1 MEKENILS
9 ELRKNIQEDKFIK
22 IVFSDR
28 QNGEFNKIIIKSLSL
43 KNGKN
48 IQIESFKDNKAF
60 HKNIELDHFQE
71 IEDILK
77 GYMEN
82 FKQIL
87 LQIENLDISF
97 IKKKES
103 FTKKINKNNLIK
115 NYIEHN
121 KKKQYILNEGDKI
134 DFLIEL
140 GLMSTEGKILKSSY
154 NKFRQINKYLEFI
167 DDVIEELKSKKLI
180 DNHINV
186 LDFGCGKS
194 YLTFA
199 LYYYLK
205 HYRKDL
211 SFSIVG
217 LDLKKDVIEFC
228 NKLAQK
234 LNYEN
239 LEFLNGNIK
248 DYDRAKEVDLVFSL
262 HACNNATDY
271 SLEKALSLNAKAIL
285 AVPCCHHEFFEKIQ
299 KNKNS
304 EFYNTLKIMVDNGV
318 VLDKFA
324 TLATDSF
331 RSSEFYNTLK
341 IMVDNGV
348 VLDKFATLAT
358 DSFRSLALELCGYK
372 TKMIEFIDME
382 HTPKNILIKAIK
394 SKPSNLKEKL
404 KEYNKLKEFLGIQP
418 LLEELTKK
426 YFLIDTNTEI
436 PYN

>member
-1 MEKENILS
+1 MEKENILFES
-9 ELRKNIQEDKFIK
+9 IKNIQEDKLIK

-28 QNGEFNKIIIKSLSL
+28 KSGDFNKVIIKPIIL
-43 KNGKN
+43 KSAKN

-60 HKNIELDHFQE
+60 HKNIDLNNLKEL
-71 IEDILK
+71 EDNLK
-77 GYMEN
+77 EYIDN

-87 LQIENLDISF
+87 LQIEGSDISF
-97 IKKKES
+97 IRKKENFS
-103 FTKKINKNNLIK
+103 RKEKESNLIK
-115 NYIEHN
+115 TSNEHN

-140 GLMSTEGKILKSSY
+140 GLMSIEGKILKSSY
-154 NKFRQINKYLEFI
+154 NKFKQINKYLEFI
-167 DDVIEELKSKKLI
+167 DDVIEELKAKKLI
-180 DNHINV
+180 TNHINV

-205 HYRKDL
+205 NYRKDL
-211 SFSIVG
+211 TFSIVG

-228 NKLAQK
+228 NKLAKK

-248 DYDRAKEVDLVFSL
+248 DYNKSKEVDLVFSL

-271 SLEKALSLNAKAIL
+271 SFEKALSLDAKAIL

-304 EFYNTLKIMVDNGV
+304 EFYNTLKIMADNGV

-324 TLATDSF
+324 TLATDS
-331 RSSEFYNTLK
+331 S
-341 IMVDNGV
+341 
-348 VLDKFATLAT
+348 
-358 DSFRSLALELCGYK
+358 RSLSLELCGYK

-394 SKPSNLKEKL
+394 SKSSNLKEKL
-404 KEYNKLKEFLGIQP
+404 TEYNKLKEFLGIKP
-418 LLEELTKK
+418 LLEDLIKK

>member
-1 MEKENILS
+1 MEKENVLF
-9 ELRKNIQEDKFIK
+9 ELKKNIQEDKLIK

-28 QNGEFNKIIIKSLSL
+28 KSGDFNKVIIKPIIL
-43 KNGKN
+43 KSAKN

-60 HKNIELDHFQE
+60 HKNIDLNNLQEL
-71 IEDILK
+71 EDNLK
-77 GYMEN
+77 EYIDN

-87 LQIENLDISF
+87 LQIEGSDISF
-97 IKKKES
+97 IRKKENFS
-103 FTKKINKNNLIK
+103 RKEKESNLIK
-115 NYIEHN
+115 TSNEHN

-140 GLMSTEGKILKSSY
+140 GLMSVEGKILKSSF
-154 NKFRQINKYLEFI
+154 NKFKQINKYLEFI
-167 DDVIEELKSKKLI
+167 DDVIEELKAKKLI
-180 DNHINV
+180 TNHINV

-205 HYRKDL
+205 NYRKDL
-211 SFSIVG
+211 TFSIVG

-228 NKLAQK
+228 NKLAKK

-248 DYDRAKEVDLVFSL
+248 DYDKSKEVDLVFSL

-271 SLEKALSLNAKAIL
+271 SLEKALSLDAKAIL

-304 EFYNTLKIMVDNGV
+304 EFYNTLKIMADNGV
-318 VLDKFA
+318 
-324 TLATDSF
+324 
-331 RSSEFYNTLK
+331 
-341 IMVDNGV
+341 I
-348 VLDKFATLAT
+348 LDKFATLAT
-358 DSFRSLALELCGYK
+358 DSFRSLSLELCGYK

-382 HTPKNILIKAIK
+382 HTPKNILIRAIK
-394 SKPSNLKEKL
+394 SKSSNLKEKL
-404 KEYNKLKEFLGIQP
+404 VEYNKLKEFLGIKP
-418 LLEELTKK
+418 LLEDLIKK

>member
-1 MEKENILS
+1 MEKENVLF
-9 ELRKNIQEDKFIK
+9 ELKKNIQEDKLIK

-28 QNGEFNKIIIKSLSL
+28 KSGDFNKVIIKPIIL
-43 KNGKN
+43 KSTKN

-60 HKNIELDHFQE
+60 HKNIDLNNLQEL
-71 IEDILK
+71 EDNLK
-77 GYMEN
+77 EYIDN

-87 LQIENLDISF
+87 LQIEGSDISF
-97 IKKKES
+97 IRKKES
-103 FTKKINKNNLIK
+103 FSRKEKESNLIK
-115 NYIEHN
+115 SSNEHN

-140 GLMSTEGKILKSSY
+140 GLMSVEGKILKSSY
-154 NKFRQINKYLEFI
+154 NKFKQINKYLEFI
-167 DDVIEELKSKKLI
+167 DDVIEELKAKKLI
-180 DNHINV
+180 TNHINV

-205 HYRKDL
+205 NYRKDL
-211 SFSIVG
+211 TFSIVG

-228 NKLAQK
+228 NKLAKK

-248 DYDRAKEVDLVFSL
+248 DYDKSKEVDLVFSL

-271 SLEKALSLNAKAIL
+271 SLEKALSLDAKAIL

-304 EFYNTLKIMVDNGV
+304 EFYNTLKIM
-318 VLDKFA
+318 A
-324 TLATDSF
+324 
-331 RSSEFYNTLK
+331 
-341 IMVDNGV
+341 DNGV

-358 DSFRSLALELCGYK
+358 DSFRSLSLELCGYK

-382 HTPKNILIKAIK
+382 HTPKNILIRAIK
-394 SKPSNLKEKL
+394 SKSSNLKEKL
-404 KEYNKLKEFLGIQP
+404 VEYNKLKEFLGIKP
-418 LLEELTKK
+418 LLEDLIKK
-426 YFLIDTNTEI
+426 YFSIDTNTEI

>member
-1 MEKENILS
+1 MEKENILFES
-9 ELRKNIQEDKFIK
+9 IKNIQEDKLIK

-28 QNGEFNKIIIKSLSL
+28 KSGDFNKVIIKPIIL
-43 KNGKN
+43 KSVKN

-60 HKNIELDHFQE
+60 HKNIDLNNLKEL
-71 IEDILK
+71 EDNLK
-77 GYMEN
+77 EYIDN

-87 LQIENLDISF
+87 LQIEGSDISF
-97 IKKKES
+97 IRKKENFS
-103 FTKKINKNNLIK
+103 RKEKESNLIK
-115 NYIEHN
+115 TSNEHN

-140 GLMSTEGKILKSSY
+140 GLMSVEGKILKSSY
-154 NKFRQINKYLEFI
+154 NKFKQINKYLEFI
-167 DDVIEELKSKKLI
+167 DDVIEELKAKKLI
-180 DNHINV
+180 TNHINV
-186 LDFGCGKS
+186 LDFGFGKS

-205 HYRKDL
+205 NYRKDL
-211 SFSIVG
+211 TFSIVG

-228 NKLAQK
+228 NKLAKK

-248 DYDRAKEVDLVFSL
+248 DYNKSKEVDLVFSL

-271 SLEKALSLNAKAIL
+271 SLEKALSLDAKAIL

-304 EFYNTLKIMVDNGV
+304 EFYNTLKIM
-318 VLDKFA
+318 A
-324 TLATDSF
+324 
-331 RSSEFYNTLK
+331 
-341 IMVDNGV
+341 DNGV

-358 DSFRSLALELCGYK
+358 DSFRSLSLELCGYK

-394 SKPSNLKEKL
+394 SKSSNLKEKL
-404 KEYNKLKEFLGIQP
+404 VEYNKLKEFLGIKP
-418 LLEELTKK
+418 LLEDLIKK

>member
-1 MEKENILS
+1 MEKENVLF
-9 ELRKNIQEDKFIK
+9 ELKKNIQEDKLIK

-28 QNGEFNKIIIKSLSL
+28 KSRDFNKVIIKPIIL
-43 KNGKN
+43 KSAKN

-60 HKNIELDHFQE
+60 HKNIDLNNLQEL
-71 IEDILK
+71 EDNLK
-77 GYMEN
+77 EYIDN

-87 LQIENLDISF
+87 LQIEGLDISF
-97 IKKKES
+97 IRKKENFS
-103 FTKKINKNNLIK
+103 RKEKESNLIK
-115 NYIEHN
+115 TSNEHN

-140 GLMSTEGKILKSSY
+140 GLMSVEGKILKSSY
-154 NKFRQINKYLEFI
+154 NKFKQINKYLEFI
-167 DDVIEELKSKKLI
+167 DDVIEELKAKKLI
-180 DNHINV
+180 TNHINV

-205 HYRKDL
+205 NYRKDL
-211 SFSIVG
+211 TFSIVG

-228 NKLAQK
+228 NKLAKK

-248 DYDRAKEVDLVFSL
+248 DYDKSKEVDLVFSL

-271 SLEKALSLNAKAIL
+271 SLEKALSLDAKAIL

-304 EFYNTLKIMVDNGV
+304 EFYNTLKIM
-318 VLDKFA
+318 A
-324 TLATDSF
+324 
-331 RSSEFYNTLK
+331 
-341 IMVDNGV
+341 DNGV

-358 DSFRSLALELCGYK
+358 DSFRSLSLELCGYK

-394 SKPSNLKEKL
+394 SKSSNLKEKL
-404 KEYNKLKEFLGIQP
+404 VEYNKLKEFLGIKP
-418 LLEELTKK
+418 LLEDLIKK

>member
-1 MEKENILS
+1 MEKENILFES
-9 ELRKNIQEDKFIK
+9 IKNIQEDKLIK

-28 QNGEFNKIIIKSLSL
+28 KSGDFNKVIIKPIIL
-43 KNGKN
+43 KSAKN
-48 IQIESFKDNKAF
+48 IQIESFKDNKTF
-60 HKNIELDHFQE
+60 HKNIDLNNLKEL
-71 IEDILK
+71 EDSLK
-77 GYMEN
+77 KYIDN

-87 LQIENLDISF
+87 LQIEGSDISF
-97 IKKKES
+97 IRKKES
-103 FTKKINKNNLIK
+103 FSRKEKESNLIK
-115 NYIEHN
+115 TSNEHN

-140 GLMSTEGKILKSSY
+140 GLMSVEGKILKSSF
-154 NKFRQINKYLEFI
+154 NKFKQINKYLEFI
-167 DDVIEELKSKKLI
+167 DDVIEELKAKKLI
-180 DNHINV
+180 TDHINV

-205 HYRKDL
+205 NYRKDL
-211 SFSIVG
+211 TFSIVG

-228 NKLAQK
+228 NKLAKK

-248 DYDRAKEVDLVFSL
+248 DYDKSKEVDLVFSL

-271 SLEKALSLNAKAIL
+271 SLEKALSLDAKAIL

-304 EFYNTLKIMVDNGV
+304 EFYNTLKIMADNGV

-324 TLATDSF
+324 TLT
-331 RSSEFYNTLK
+331 
-341 IMVDNGV
+341 
-348 VLDKFATLAT
+348 T
-358 DSFRSLALELCGYK
+358 DSFRSLSLELCGYK

-394 SKPSNLKEKL
+394 SKSSNLKEKL
-404 KEYNKLKEFLGIQP
+404 VEYNKLKEFLGIKP
-418 LLEELTKK
+418 LLEDLIKK

>member
-1 MEKENILS
+1 MEKENILF
-9 ELRKNIQEDKFIK
+9 ELIKNIQDDKLIK

-28 QNGEFNKIIIKSLSL
+28 KSGDFNKVIIKPIIL
-43 KNGKN
+43 KSAKN

-60 HKNIELDHFQE
+60 HKNIDLNNLQEL
-71 IEDILK
+71 EDNLK
-77 GYMEN
+77 EYIDN

-87 LQIENLDISF
+87 LQIEGSDISF
-97 IKKKES
+97 IRKKENFS
-103 FTKKINKNNLIK
+103 RKEKESNLIK
-115 NYIEHN
+115 TSNEHN

-140 GLMSTEGKILKSSY
+140 GLMSVEGKILKSSF
-154 NKFRQINKYLEFI
+154 NKFKQINKYLEFI
-167 DDVIEELKSKKLI
+167 DDVIEELKAKKLI
-180 DNHINV
+180 TNHINV

-205 HYRKDL
+205 NYREDL
-211 SFSIVG
+211 TFSIVG

-228 NKLAQK
+228 NKLAKK

-248 DYDRAKEVDLVFSL
+248 DYDKSKEVDLVFSL

-271 SLEKALSLNAKAIL
+271 SLEKALSLDAKAIL

-304 EFYNTLKIMVDNGV
+304 EFYNTLKIM
-318 VLDKFA
+318 A
-324 TLATDSF
+324 
-331 RSSEFYNTLK
+331 
-341 IMVDNGV
+341 DNGV

-358 DSFRSLALELCGYK
+358 DSFRSLSLELCGYK

-394 SKPSNLKEKL
+394 SKSSNLKEKL
-404 KEYNKLKEFLGIQP
+404 VEYNKLKEFLGIKP
-418 LLEELTKK
+418 LLEDLIKK

>member
-1 MEKENILS
+1 MEKENVLF
-9 ELRKNIQEDKFIK
+9 ELKKNIQEDKLIK

-28 QNGEFNKIIIKSLSL
+28 KSRDFNKVIIKPIIL
-43 KNGKN
+43 KSAKN

-60 HKNIELDHFQE
+60 HKNIDLNNLQEL
-71 IEDILK
+71 EDNLK
-77 GYMEN
+77 EYIDN

-87 LQIENLDISF
+87 LQIEGSDISF
-97 IKKKES
+97 IRKKENFS
-103 FTKKINKNNLIK
+103 RKEKESNLIK
-115 NYIEHN
+115 TSNEHN

-140 GLMSTEGKILKSSY
+140 GLMSVEGKILKSSF
-154 NKFRQINKYLEFI
+154 NKFKQINKYLEFI
-167 DDVIEELKSKKLI
+167 DDVIEELKAKKLI
-180 DNHINV
+180 TNHINV

-205 HYRKDL
+205 NYRKDL
-211 SFSIVG
+211 TFSIVG
-217 LDLKKDVIEFC
+217 LDLKKDVIAFC
-228 NKLAQK
+228 NKLAKK

-248 DYDRAKEVDLVFSL
+248 DYNKSKEVDLVFSL

-271 SLEKALSLNAKAIL
+271 SLEKALSLDAKAIL

-304 EFYNTLKIMVDNGV
+304 EFYNTLKIMADNGV

-324 TLATDSF
+324 TLATDS
-331 RSSEFYNTLK
+331 S
-341 IMVDNGV
+341 
-348 VLDKFATLAT
+348 
-358 DSFRSLALELCGYK
+358 RSLSLELCGYK

-394 SKPSNLKEKL
+394 SKSSNLKEKL
-404 KEYNKLKEFLGIQP
+404 VEYNKLKEFLGIKP
-418 LLEELTKK
+418 LLEDLIKK

>member
-1 MEKENILS
+1 MEKENILFES
-9 ELRKNIQEDKFIK
+9 IKNIQEDKLIK

-28 QNGEFNKIIIKSLSL
+28 QSGDFNKVIIKPIIL
-43 KNGKN
+43 KSTKN

-60 HKNIELDHFQE
+60 HKNIDLNNLQELE
-71 IEDILK
+71 NILK
-77 GYMEN
+77 EYIDN

-87 LQIENLDISF
+87 LQIEGSDISF
-97 IKKKES
+97 IRKKES
-103 FTKKINKNNLIK
+103 FSRKEKESNLIK
-115 NYIEHN
+115 SSNEHN

-140 GLMSTEGKILKSSY
+140 GLMSVEGKILKSSY
-154 NKFRQINKYLEFI
+154 NKFKQINKYLEFI
-167 DDVIEELKSKKLI
+167 DDVIEELKAKKLI
-180 DNHINV
+180 TNHINV

-205 HYRKDL
+205 NYRKDL
-211 SFSIVG
+211 TFSIVG

-228 NKLAQK
+228 NKLAKK

-248 DYDRAKEVDLVFSL
+248 DYDKSKEVDLVFSL

-271 SLEKALSLNAKAIL
+271 SLEKALSLDAKAIL

-304 EFYNTLKIMVDNGV
+304 EFYNTLKIMADNGV
-318 VLDKFA
+318 
-324 TLATDSF
+324 
-331 RSSEFYNTLK
+331 
-341 IMVDNGV
+341 I
-348 VLDKFATLAT
+348 LDKFATLAT
-358 DSFRSLALELCGYK
+358 DSFRSLSLELCGYK

-394 SKPSNLKEKL
+394 SKSSNLKEKL
-404 KEYNKLKEFLGIQP
+404 IEYNKLKEFLGIKP
-418 LLEELTKK
+418 LLEDLIKK
-426 YFLIDTNTEI
+426 YFSIDTNTEI

>member
-48 IQIESFKDNKAF
+48 IQIESFKDDKAF
-60 HKNIELDHFQE
+60 HKNIELNNIQE
-71 IEDILK
+71 IENILK
-77 GYMEN
+77 EYIEN

-87 LQIENLDISF
+87 LQVENFDVSF
-97 IKKKES
+97 TRKKES
-103 FTKKINKNNLIK
+103 FIKRENKNNLIK
-115 NYIEHN
+115 NSNEHN

-140 GLMSTEGKILKSSY
+140 GLMSAEGKILKSSY

-180 DNHINV
+180 DNHINI

-248 DYDRAKEVDLVFSL
+248 DYDKSKEVDLVFSL

-271 SLEKALSLNAKAIL
+271 SLEKALSLSERLYLQFHVVIMNFLKRYKKAK
-285 AVPCCHHEFFEKIQ
+285 
-299 KNKNS
+299 
-304 EFYNTLKIMVDNGV
+304 
-318 VLDKFA
+318 
-324 TLATDSF
+324 
-331 RSSEFYNTLK
+331 
-341 IMVDNGV
+341 
-348 VLDKFATLAT
+348 
-358 DSFRSLALELCGYK
+358 
-372 TKMIEFIDME
+372 
-382 HTPKNILIKAIK
+382 ILIFII
-394 SKPSNLKEKL
+394 L
-404 KEYNKLKEFLGIQP
+404 
-418 LLEELTKK
+418 
-426 YFLIDTNTEI
+426 
-436 PYN
+436 

>member
-1 MEKENILS
+1 MEKENILFES
-9 ELRKNIQEDKFIK
+9 IKNIQEDKLIK

-28 QNGEFNKIIIKSLSL
+28 KSGDFNKVIIKPIIL
-43 KNGKN
+43 KSAKN

-60 HKNIELDHFQE
+60 HKNIDLNNLKEL
-71 IEDILK
+71 EDSLK
-77 GYMEN
+77 EYIDN

-87 LQIENLDISF
+87 LQIEGSDISF
-97 IKKKES
+97 IRKKENFS
-103 FTKKINKNNLIK
+103 RKEKESNLIK
-115 NYIEHN
+115 TSNEHN

-140 GLMSTEGKILKSSY
+140 GLMSIEGKILKSSY
-154 NKFRQINKYLEFI
+154 NKFKQINKYLEFI
-167 DDVIEELKSKKLI
+167 DDVIEELKAKKLI
-180 DNHINV
+180 TNHINV

-205 HYRKDL
+205 NYRKDL
-211 SFSIVG
+211 TFSIVG

-228 NKLAQK
+228 NKLAKK

-248 DYDRAKEVDLVFSL
+248 DYDKSKEVDLVFSL

-271 SLEKALSLNAKAIL
+271 SLEKALSLDAKAIL

-304 EFYNTLKIMVDNGV
+304 EFYNTLKIM
-318 VLDKFA
+318 A
-324 TLATDSF
+324 
-331 RSSEFYNTLK
+331 
-341 IMVDNGV
+341 DNGV

-358 DSFRSLALELCGYK
+358 DSFRSLSLELCGYK

-394 SKPSNLKEKL
+394 SKSSNLKEKL
-404 KEYNKLKEFLGIQP
+404 VEYNKLKEFLGIKP
-418 LLEELTKK
+418 LLEDLIKK

>member
-1 MEKENILS
+1 MEKENVLF
-9 ELRKNIQEDKFIK
+9 ELKKNIQEDKLIK

-28 QNGEFNKIIIKSLSL
+28 KSGDFNKVIIKPIIL
-43 KNGKN
+43 KSTKN

-60 HKNIELDHFQE
+60 HKNIDLNNLQELE
-71 IEDILK
+71 NILK
-77 GYMEN
+77 EYIEN

-87 LQIENLDISF
+87 LQIEGADISF
-97 IKKKES
+97 IRKKES
-103 FTKKINKNNLIK
+103 FSRKEKESSLVKSSN
-115 NYIEHN
+115 EHN

-140 GLMSTEGKILKSSY
+140 GLMSVEGKILKSSY
-154 NKFRQINKYLEFI
+154 NKFKQINKYLEFI
-167 DDVIEELKSKKLI
+167 DDVIEELKAKKLI
-180 DNHINV
+180 TNHINV

-205 HYRKDL
+205 NYRKDL
-211 SFSIVG
+211 TFSIVG

-228 NKLAQK
+228 NKLAKK

-248 DYDRAKEVDLVFSL
+248 DYDKSKEVDLVFSL

-271 SLEKALSLNAKAIL
+271 SLEKALSLDAKAIL

-304 EFYNTLKIMVDNGV
+304 EFHNTLKIM
-318 VLDKFA
+318 A
-324 TLATDSF
+324 
-331 RSSEFYNTLK
+331 
-341 IMVDNGV
+341 DNGV

-358 DSFRSLALELCGYK
+358 DSFRSLSLELCGYK

-394 SKPSNLKEKL
+394 SKSSNLKEKL
-404 KEYNKLKEFLGIQP
+404 VEYNKLKEFLGIKP
-418 LLEELTKK
+418 LLEDLIRK
-426 YFLIDTNTEI
+426 YFFIDTNTEI

>member
-60 HKNIELDHFQE
+60 HKNIELNNFQE
-71 IEDILK
+71 IEIILK
-77 GYMEN
+77 EYIEN

-87 LQIENLDISF
+87 LQVESFDISF
-97 IKKKES
+97 IRKRESFIKKE
-103 FTKKINKNNLIK
+103 NKNNLIK
-115 NYIEHN
+115 SSNEHN
-121 KKKQYILNEGDKI
+121 KKKQYILNEGDRI

-140 GLMSTEGKILKSSY
+140 GLITVEGKILKSSY
-154 NKFRQINKYLEFI
+154 NKFKQINKYLEFI

-180 DNHINV
+180 DNHINI

-205 HYRKDL
+205 NYRKDL

-228 NKLAQK
+228 NKLAKK

-248 DYDRAKEVDLVFSL
+248 DYDRAMEVDLVFSL

-299 KNKNS
+299 KNKTSKLYDN
-304 EFYNTLKIMVDNGV
+304 LKIMADNGII
-318 VLDKFA
+318 LDKFA
-324 TLATDSF
+324 S
-331 RSSEFYNTLK
+331 
-341 IMVDNGV
+341 
-348 VLDKFATLAT
+348 LAT

-394 SKPSNLKEKL
+394 SKSSNFKEKL
-404 KEYNKLKEFLGIQP
+404 IEYNKLKEFLGIQP

>member
-1 MEKENILS
+1 MEKENILF
-9 ELRKNIQEDKFIK
+9 ELIKNIQDDKLIK

-28 QNGEFNKIIIKSLSL
+28 KSGDFNKVIIKPIIL
-43 KNGKN
+43 KSTKN

-60 HKNIELDHFQE
+60 HKNIDLNNLQEL
-71 IEDILK
+71 EDNLK
-77 GYMEN
+77 EYIDN

-87 LQIENLDISF
+87 LQIEGTDISF
-97 IKKKES
+97 IRKKENFS
-103 FTKKINKNNLIK
+103 RKEKESNLIK
-115 NYIEHN
+115 TSNEHN

-140 GLMSTEGKILKSSY
+140 GLMSVEGKILKSSF
-154 NKFRQINKYLEFI
+154 NKFKQINKYLEFI
-167 DDVIEELKSKKLI
+167 DDVIEELKAKKLI
-180 DNHINV
+180 TNHINV

-205 HYRKDL
+205 NYRKDL
-211 SFSIVG
+211 TFSIVG

-228 NKLAQK
+228 NKLAKK

-248 DYDRAKEVDLVFSL
+248 DYDKSKEVDLVFSL

-271 SLEKALSLNAKAIL
+271 SLEKALSLDAKAIL

-304 EFYNTLKIMVDNGV
+304 EFYNTLKIM
-318 VLDKFA
+318 A
-324 TLATDSF
+324 
-331 RSSEFYNTLK
+331 
-341 IMVDNGV
+341 DNGV

-358 DSFRSLALELCGYK
+358 DSFRSLSLELCGYK

-394 SKPSNLKEKL
+394 SKSSNLKEKL
-404 KEYNKLKEFLGIQP
+404 TEYNKLKEFLGIKP
-418 LLEELTKK
+418 LLEDLIKK
-426 YFLIDTNTEI
+426 YFSIDTNTEI

>member
-1 MEKENILS
+1 MEKENILF
-9 ELRKNIQEDKFIK
+9 ELIKNIQEDKLIK

-28 QNGEFNKIIIKSLSL
+28 KSGDFNKVIIKPIIL
-43 KNGKN
+43 KSARN

-60 HKNIELDHFQE
+60 HKNIDLNNLQEL
-71 IEDILK
+71 EDNLK
-77 GYMEN
+77 EYIDN

-87 LQIENLDISF
+87 LQIEDSDISF
-97 IKKKES
+97 IRKKENFS
-103 FTKKINKNNLIK
+103 RKEKDSNLIK
-115 NYIEHN
+115 TSNEHN

-140 GLMSTEGKILKSSY
+140 GLMSVEGKILKSSF
-154 NKFRQINKYLEFI
+154 NKFKQINKYLEFI
-167 DDVIEELKSKKLI
+167 DDVIEELKAKKLI
-180 DNHINV
+180 TNHINV

-205 HYRKDL
+205 NYRKDL
-211 SFSIVG
+211 TFSIVG

-228 NKLAQK
+228 NKLAKK

-248 DYDRAKEVDLVFSL
+248 DYNKSKEVDLVFSL

-271 SLEKALSLNAKAIL
+271 SLEKALSLDAKAIL

-304 EFYNTLKIMVDNGV
+304 EFYNTLKIM
-318 VLDKFA
+318 A
-324 TLATDSF
+324 
-331 RSSEFYNTLK
+331 
-341 IMVDNGV
+341 DNGV

-358 DSFRSLALELCGYK
+358 DSFRSLSLELCGYK

-394 SKPSNLKEKL
+394 SKSSNLKEKL
-404 KEYNKLKEFLGIQP
+404 TEYNKLKEFLGIKP
-418 LLEELTKK
+418 LLEDLIKK
-426 YFLIDTNTEI
+426 YFSIDTNTEI

>member
-1 MEKENILS
+1 MEKENILF
-9 ELRKNIQEDKFIK
+9 ELIKNIQEDKLIK

-28 QNGEFNKIIIKSLSL
+28 KSGDFNKVIIKPIIL
-43 KNGKN
+43 KSAKN

-60 HKNIELDHFQE
+60 HKNIDLNNLQEL
-71 IEDILK
+71 EDNLK
-77 GYMEN
+77 EYIDN

-87 LQIENLDISF
+87 LQIEGSDISF
-97 IKKKES
+97 IRKKENFS
-103 FTKKINKNNLIK
+103 RKEKESNLIK
-115 NYIEHN
+115 TSNEHN

-140 GLMSTEGKILKSSY
+140 GLMSVEGKILKSSF
-154 NKFRQINKYLEFI
+154 NKFKQINKYLEFI
-167 DDVIEELKSKKLI
+167 DDVIEELKAKKLI
-180 DNHINV
+180 TNHINV

-205 HYRKDL
+205 NYREDL
-211 SFSIVG
+211 TFSIVG

-228 NKLAQK
+228 NKLAKK

-248 DYDRAKEVDLVFSL
+248 DYDKSKEVDLVFSL

-271 SLEKALSLNAKAIL
+271 SLEKALSLDAKAIL

-304 EFYNTLKIMVDNGV
+304 EFYNTLKIM
-318 VLDKFA
+318 A
-324 TLATDSF
+324 
-331 RSSEFYNTLK
+331 
-341 IMVDNGV
+341 DNGV

-358 DSFRSLALELCGYK
+358 DSFRSLSLELCGYK

-394 SKPSNLKEKL
+394 SKSSNLKEKL
-404 KEYNKLKEFLGIQP
+404 VEYNKLKEFLGIKP
-418 LLEELTKK
+418 LLEDLIKK
-426 YFLIDTNTEI
+426 YFSIDTNTEI

>member
-1 MEKENILS
+1 MEKENVLF
-9 ELRKNIQEDKFIK
+9 ELKKNIQEDKLIK

-28 QNGEFNKIIIKSLSL
+28 KSRDFNKVIIKPIIL
-43 KNGKN
+43 KSAKN

-60 HKNIELDHFQE
+60 HKNIDLNNLQEL
-71 IEDILK
+71 EDNLK
-77 GYMEN
+77 EYIDN

-87 LQIENLDISF
+87 LQIEGSDISF
-97 IKKKES
+97 IRKKENFS
-103 FTKKINKNNLIK
+103 RKEKESNLVK
-115 NYIEHN
+115 SCNEHN

-140 GLMSTEGKILKSSY
+140 GLMSVEGKILKSSF
-154 NKFRQINKYLEFI
+154 NKFKQINKYLEFI
-167 DDVIEELKSKKLI
+167 DDVIEELKVKKLI
-180 DNHINV
+180 TNHINV

-205 HYRKDL
+205 NYRKDL
-211 SFSIVG
+211 TFSIVG

-228 NKLAQK
+228 NKLAKK

-248 DYDRAKEVDLVFSL
+248 DYNKSKEVDLVFSL

-271 SLEKALSLNAKAIL
+271 SLEKALSLDAKAIL

-304 EFYNTLKIMVDNGV
+304 EFYNTLKIM
-318 VLDKFA
+318 A
-324 TLATDSF
+324 
-331 RSSEFYNTLK
+331 
-341 IMVDNGV
+341 DNGV

-358 DSFRSLALELCGYK
+358 DSFRSLSLELCGYK

-382 HTPKNILIKAIK
+382 HTPKNILIRAIK
-394 SKPSNLKEKL
+394 SKSSNLKEKL
-404 KEYNKLKEFLGIQP
+404 VEYNKLKEFLGIKP
-418 LLEELTKK
+418 LLEDLIKK

>member
-1 MEKENILS
+1 MEKENVLF
-9 ELRKNIQEDKFIK
+9 ELKKNIQEDKLIK

-28 QNGEFNKIIIKSLSL
+28 KSRDFNKVIIKPIIL
-43 KNGKN
+43 KSAKN

-60 HKNIELDHFQE
+60 HKNIDLNNLQEL
-71 IEDILK
+71 EDNLK
-77 GYMEN
+77 EYIDN

-87 LQIENLDISF
+87 LQIEGLDISF
-97 IKKKES
+97 IRKKENFS
-103 FTKKINKNNLIK
+103 RKEKESNLIK
-115 NYIEHN
+115 TSNEHN

-140 GLMSTEGKILKSSY
+140 GLMSVEGKILKSSF
-154 NKFRQINKYLEFI
+154 NKFKQINKYLEFI
-167 DDVIEELKSKKLI
+167 DDVIEELKAKKLI
-180 DNHINV
+180 TDHINV

-205 HYRKDL
+205 NYRKDL
-211 SFSIVG
+211 TFSIIG

-228 NKLAQK
+228 NKLAKK

-248 DYDRAKEVDLVFSL
+248 DYDKSKEVDLVFSL

-271 SLEKALSLNAKAIL
+271 SLEKALSLDAKAIL

-304 EFYNTLKIMVDNGV
+304 EFYNTLKIM
-318 VLDKFA
+318 A
-324 TLATDSF
+324 
-331 RSSEFYNTLK
+331 
-341 IMVDNGV
+341 DNGV

-358 DSFRSLALELCGYK
+358 DSFRSLSLELCGYK

-394 SKPSNLKEKL
+394 SKSSNLKEKL
-404 KEYNKLKEFLGIQP
+404 VEYNKLKEFLGIKP
-418 LLEELTKK
+418 LLEDLIKK

>member
-1 MEKENILS
+1 MEKENMLS
-9 ELRKNIQEDKFIK
+9 ELKKYIQEEKFIK
-22 IVFSDR
+22 IVFSNKQSGD
-28 QNGEFNKIIIKSLSL
+28 FNKVIIKPIIL
-43 KNGKN
+43 KSGKN

-60 HKNIELDHFQE
+60 HKNVDLNNLQELE
-71 IEDILK
+71 NVLK
-77 GYMEN
+77 EYIEN

-87 LQIENLDISF
+87 LQIEASDISF
-97 IKKKES
+97 IRKKDN
-103 FTKKINKNNLIK
+103 FTKKEKQSNLVK
-115 NYIEHN
+115 SSNEHN

-140 GLMSTEGKILKSSY
+140 GLMSVDGKILKASY
-154 NKFRQINKYLEFI
+154 NKFKQINKYLEFI
-167 DDVIEELKSKKLI
+167 DDVIEELKTKKLI
-180 DNHINV
+180 TNHINV

-205 HYRKDL
+205 NYRKDL

-304 EFYNTLKIMVDNGV
+304 KFYNTLKIM
-318 VLDKFA
+318 A
-324 TLATDSF
+324 
-331 RSSEFYNTLK
+331 
-341 IMVDNGV
+341 DNGV

-394 SKPSNLKEKL
+394 SKSSNLKEKSI
-404 KEYNKLKEFLGIQP
+404 EYNKLKEFLGIQP
-418 LLEELTKK
+418 LLEKLTRK
-426 YFLIDTNTEI
+426 YFLIDTNIEI

>member
-1 MEKENILS
+1 MEKENILF
-9 ELRKNIQEDKFIK
+9 ELIKNIQEDKLIK

-28 QNGEFNKIIIKSLSL
+28 KSRDFNKVIIKPIIL
-43 KNGKN
+43 KSAKN

-60 HKNIELDHFQE
+60 HKNIDLNNLQEL
-71 IEDILK
+71 EDNLK
-77 GYMEN
+77 EYIDN

-87 LQIENLDISF
+87 LQIEGSDISF
-97 IKKKES
+97 IRKKENFS
-103 FTKKINKNNLIK
+103 RKEKESNLIK
-115 NYIEHN
+115 TSNEHN

-140 GLMSTEGKILKSSY
+140 GLMSVEGKILKSSF
-154 NKFRQINKYLEFI
+154 NKFKQINKYLEFI
-167 DDVIEELKSKKLI
+167 DDVIEELKAKKLI
-180 DNHINV
+180 TNHINV

-205 HYRKDL
+205 NYRKDL
-211 SFSIVG
+211 TFSIVG

-228 NKLAQK
+228 NKLAKK

-248 DYDRAKEVDLVFSL
+248 DYNKSKEVDLVFSL

-271 SLEKALSLNAKAIL
+271 SLEKALSLDAKAIL

-304 EFYNTLKIMVDNGV
+304 EFYNTLKIM
-318 VLDKFA
+318 A
-324 TLATDSF
+324 
-331 RSSEFYNTLK
+331 
-341 IMVDNGV
+341 DNGV

-358 DSFRSLALELCGYK
+358 DSFRSLSLELCGYK

-394 SKPSNLKEKL
+394 SKSSNLKEKL
-404 KEYNKLKEFLGIQP
+404 TEYNKLKEFLGIKP
-418 LLEELTKK
+418 LLEDLIKK
-426 YFLIDTNTEI
+426 YFSIDTNTEI

>member
-1 MEKENILS
+1 MEKENVLF
-9 ELRKNIQEDKFIK
+9 ELKKNIQEDKLIK

-28 QNGEFNKIIIKSLSL
+28 KSGDFNKVIIKPIIL
-43 KNGKN
+43 KSAKN

-60 HKNIELDHFQE
+60 HKNIDLNNLQEL
-71 IEDILK
+71 EDNLK
-77 GYMEN
+77 EYIDN

-87 LQIENLDISF
+87 LQIEGSDISF
-97 IKKKES
+97 IRKKENFS
-103 FTKKINKNNLIK
+103 RKEKDSNLIK
-115 NYIEHN
+115 TSNEHN

-140 GLMSTEGKILKSSY
+140 GLMSVEGKILKSSF
-154 NKFRQINKYLEFI
+154 NKFKQINKYLEFI
-167 DDVIEELKSKKLI
+167 DDVIEELKAKKLI
-180 DNHINV
+180 TNHINV

-205 HYRKDL
+205 NYRKDL
-211 SFSIVG
+211 TFSIVG

-228 NKLAQK
+228 NKLAKK

-248 DYDRAKEVDLVFSL
+248 DYNKSKEVDLVFSL

-271 SLEKALSLNAKAIL
+271 SLEKALSLDAKAIL

-304 EFYNTLKIMVDNGV
+304 EFYNTLKIM
-318 VLDKFA
+318 A
-324 TLATDSF
+324 
-331 RSSEFYNTLK
+331 
-341 IMVDNGV
+341 DNGV

-358 DSFRSLALELCGYK
+358 DSFRSLSLELCGYK

-394 SKPSNLKEKL
+394 SKSSNLKEKL
-404 KEYNKLKEFLGIQP
+404 VEYNKLKEFLGIKP
-418 LLEELTKK
+418 LLEDLIKK
-426 YFLIDTNTEI
+426 YFSIDTNTEI

>member
-1 MEKENILS
+1 MEKENVLF
-9 ELRKNIQEDKFIK
+9 ELKKNIQEDKLIK

-28 QNGEFNKIIIKSLSL
+28 QSGDFNKVIIKPIIL
-43 KNGKN
+43 KSTKN

-60 HKNIELDHFQE
+60 HKNIDLNNLQELE
-71 IEDILK
+71 NNLK
-77 GYMEN
+77 EYIDN

-87 LQIENLDISF
+87 LQIEGSDISF
-97 IKKKES
+97 IRKKENFS
-103 FTKKINKNNLIK
+103 RKEKESNLIK
-115 NYIEHN
+115 TSNEHN

-140 GLMSTEGKILKSSY
+140 GLMSVEGKILKSSF
-154 NKFRQINKYLEFI
+154 NKFKQINKYLEFI
-167 DDVIEELKSKKLI
+167 DDVIEELKAKKLI
-180 DNHINV
+180 TNHINV

-205 HYRKDL
+205 NYRKDL
-211 SFSIVG
+211 TFSIVG

-228 NKLAQK
+228 NKLAKK

-248 DYDRAKEVDLVFSL
+248 DYDKSKEVDLVFSL

-271 SLEKALSLNAKAIL
+271 SLEKALSLDAKAIL

-304 EFYNTLKIMVDNGV
+304 EFYDTLKIM
-318 VLDKFA
+318 A
-324 TLATDSF
+324 
-331 RSSEFYNTLK
+331 
-341 IMVDNGV
+341 DNGV

-358 DSFRSLALELCGYK
+358 DSFRSLSLELCGYK

-394 SKPSNLKEKL
+394 SKSSNLKEKL
-404 KEYNKLKEFLGIQP
+404 VEYNKLKEFLGTKP
-418 LLEELTKK
+418 LLEDLIKK

>member
-1 MEKENILS
+1 MEKENILFES
-9 ELRKNIQEDKFIK
+9 IKNIQEDKLIK

-28 QNGEFNKIIIKSLSL
+28 KSGDFNKVIIKPIIL
-43 KNGKN
+43 KSVKN

-60 HKNIELDHFQE
+60 HKNIDLNNLQELE
-71 IEDILK
+71 NILK
-77 GYMEN
+77 EYIDN

-87 LQIENLDISF
+87 LQIEGSDISF
-97 IKKKES
+97 IRKKES
-103 FTKKINKNNLIK
+103 FSRKEKESNLIK
-115 NYIEHN
+115 SSNEHN

-140 GLMSTEGKILKSSY
+140 GLMSVEGKILKSSY
-154 NKFRQINKYLEFI
+154 NKFKQINKYLEFI
-167 DDVIEELKSKKLI
+167 DDVIEELKAKKLI
-180 DNHINV
+180 TNHINV

-205 HYRKDL
+205 NYRKDL
-211 SFSIVG
+211 TFSIVG

-228 NKLAQK
+228 NKLAKK

-248 DYDRAKEVDLVFSL
+248 DYDKSKEVDLVFSL

-271 SLEKALSLNAKAIL
+271 SLEKALSLDAKAIL

-304 EFYNTLKIMVDNGV
+304 EFYNTLKIMADNGV
-318 VLDKFA
+318 
-324 TLATDSF
+324 
-331 RSSEFYNTLK
+331 
-341 IMVDNGV
+341 I
-348 VLDKFATLAT
+348 LDKFATLAT
-358 DSFRSLALELCGYK
+358 DSFRSLSLELCGYK

-394 SKPSNLKEKL
+394 SKSSNLKEKL
-404 KEYNKLKEFLGIQP
+404 TEYNKLKEFLGIKP
-418 LLEELTKK
+418 LLEDLIKK
-426 YFLIDTNTEI
+426 YFSIDTNTEI

>member
-1 MEKENILS
+1 MEKENILF
-9 ELRKNIQEDKFIK
+9 ELKKNIQEDKLIK

-28 QNGEFNKIIIKSLSL
+28 KSGDFNKVIIKPIIL
-43 KNGKN
+43 KSVKN

-60 HKNIELDHFQE
+60 HKNIDLNNLKEL
-71 IEDILK
+71 EDNLK
-77 GYMEN
+77 EYIDN

-87 LQIENLDISF
+87 LQIEGSDISF
-97 IKKKES
+97 IRKKENFS
-103 FTKKINKNNLIK
+103 RKEKESNLIK
-115 NYIEHN
+115 TSNEHN

-140 GLMSTEGKILKSSY
+140 GLMSIEGKILKSSY
-154 NKFRQINKYLEFI
+154 NKFKQINKYLEFM
-167 DDVIEELKSKKLI
+167 DDVIEELKVKKLI
-180 DNHINV
+180 TDHINV

-205 HYRKDL
+205 NYREDL
-211 SFSIVG
+211 TFSIVG

-228 NKLAQK
+228 NKLAKK

-248 DYDRAKEVDLVFSL
+248 DYDKSKEVDLVFSL

-271 SLEKALSLNAKAIL
+271 SLEKALSLDAKAIL

-304 EFYNTLKIMVDNGV
+304 EFYNTLKIM
-318 VLDKFA
+318 A
-324 TLATDSF
+324 
-331 RSSEFYNTLK
+331 
-341 IMVDNGV
+341 DNGV

-358 DSFRSLALELCGYK
+358 DSFRSLSLELCGYK

-394 SKPSNLKEKL
+394 SKSSNLKEKL
-404 KEYNKLKEFLGIQP
+404 TEYNKLKEFLGIKP
-418 LLEELTKK
+418 LLEDLIKK

>member
-1 MEKENILS
+1 MEKENVLF
-9 ELRKNIQEDKFIK
+9 ELKKNIQEDKLIK

-28 QNGEFNKIIIKSLSL
+28 KSGDFNKVIIKPIIL
-43 KNGKN
+43 KSARN

-60 HKNIELDHFQE
+60 HKNIDLNNLQEL
-71 IEDILK
+71 EDNLK
-77 GYMEN
+77 EYIDN

-87 LQIENLDISF
+87 LQIEGSDISF
-97 IKKKES
+97 IRKKENFS
-103 FTKKINKNNLIK
+103 RKEKESNLIK
-115 NYIEHN
+115 TSNEHN

-140 GLMSTEGKILKSSY
+140 GLMSVEGKILKSSF
-154 NKFRQINKYLEFI
+154 NKFKQINKYLEFI
-167 DDVIEELKSKKLI
+167 DDVIEELKAKKLI
-180 DNHINV
+180 TNHINV

-205 HYRKDL
+205 NYRKDL
-211 SFSIVG
+211 TFSIVG

-228 NKLAQK
+228 NKLAKK

-248 DYDRAKEVDLVFSL
+248 DYDKSKEVDLVFSL

-271 SLEKALSLNAKAIL
+271 SLEKALSLDAKAIL

-304 EFYNTLKIMVDNGV
+304 EFYNTLKIM
-318 VLDKFA
+318 A
-324 TLATDSF
+324 
-331 RSSEFYNTLK
+331 
-341 IMVDNGV
+341 DNGV

-358 DSFRSLALELCGYK
+358 DSFRSLSLELCGYK

-394 SKPSNLKEKL
+394 SKSSNLKEKL
-404 KEYNKLKEFLGIQP
+404 VEYNKLKEFLGIKP
-418 LLEELTKK
+418 LLEDLIKK
-426 YFLIDTNTEI
+426 YFSIDTNTEI

>member
-103 FTKKINKNNLIK
+103 FTKKENKNNLIK

-180 DNHINV
+180 NNHINV

-234 LNYEN
+234 LDYKS

-304 EFYNTLKIMVDNGV
+304 KFYNTLKIMAD
-318 VLDKFA
+318 
-324 TLATDSF
+324 T
-331 RSSEFYNTLK
+331 
-341 IMVDNGV
+341 GV

-394 SKPSNLKEKL
+394 SKSSNLKEKL
-404 KEYNKLKEFLGIQP
+404 VEYNKLKEFLGIQP
-418 LLEELTKK
+418 LLEELTRK

>member
-1 MEKENILS
+1 MEKENVLF
-9 ELRKNIQEDKFIK
+9 ELIKNIQEDKLIK

-28 QNGEFNKIIIKSLSL
+28 QSGDFNKVIIKPIIL
-43 KNGKN
+43 KSTKN

-60 HKNIELDHFQE
+60 HKNIDLNNLQEL
-71 IEDILK
+71 EDNLK
-77 GYMEN
+77 EYIDN

-87 LQIENLDISF
+87 LQIEGSDISF
-97 IKKKES
+97 IRKKENFS
-103 FTKKINKNNLIK
+103 RKEKESNLIK
-115 NYIEHN
+115 TSNEHN

-140 GLMSTEGKILKSSY
+140 GLMSVEGKILKSSF
-154 NKFRQINKYLEFI
+154 NKFKQINKYLEFI
-167 DDVIEELKSKKLI
+167 DDVIEELKAKKLI
-180 DNHINV
+180 TNHINV

-205 HYRKDL
+205 NYRKDL
-211 SFSIVG
+211 TFSIVG

-228 NKLAQK
+228 NKLAKK

-248 DYDRAKEVDLVFSL
+248 DYDKSKEVDLVFSL

-271 SLEKALSLNAKAIL
+271 SLEKALSLDAKAIL

-304 EFYNTLKIMVDNGV
+304 EFYNTLKIM
-318 VLDKFA
+318 A
-324 TLATDSF
+324 
-331 RSSEFYNTLK
+331 
-341 IMVDNGV
+341 DNGV

-358 DSFRSLALELCGYK
+358 DSFRSLSLELCGYK

-394 SKPSNLKEKL
+394 SKSSNLKEKL
-404 KEYNKLKEFLGIQP
+404 VEYNKLKEFLGIKP
-418 LLEELTKK
+418 LLEDLIKK

>member
-103 FTKKINKNNLIK
+103 FTKKENKNNLIK

-154 NKFRQINKYLEFI
+154 NKFRQINRYLEFI

-180 DNHINV
+180 NNHINV

-304 EFYNTLKIMVDNGV
+304 EFYNTLKIMADNGV

-324 TLATDSF
+324 S
-331 RSSEFYNTLK
+331 
-341 IMVDNGV
+341 
-348 VLDKFATLAT
+348 LAT

-394 SKPSNLKEKL
+394 SKSSNLKEKSI
-404 KEYNKLKEFLGIQP
+404 EYNKLKEFLGIQP
-418 LLEELTKK
+418 LLEELTRK

>member
-1 MEKENILS
+1 MKKEDILS
-9 ELRKNIQEDKFIK
+9 ELIENIKDNKLIK

-28 QNGEFNKIIIKSLSL
+28 QDGDFNKIIMKSLSL
-43 KNGKN
+43 KSAKN

-60 HKNIELDHFQE
+60 HKNIELNNFQE
-71 IEDILK
+71 IENILK
-77 GYMEN
+77 EYIEN

-87 LQIENLDISF
+87 LQIESLDISF
-97 IKKKES
+97 MKKKEN
-103 FTKKINKNNLIK
+103 FIKKENKNNLIK
-115 NYIEHN
+115 NSNEHN
-121 KKKQYILNEGDKI
+121 KKKKYILNEGEKI

-140 GLMSTEGKILKSSY
+140 DLMSVEGKILKSSY
-154 NKFRQINKYLEFI
+154 NKFKQINKYLEFI
-167 DDVIEELKSKKLI
+167 DDVIVELKTKKLI
-180 DNHINV
+180 DNHINI

-234 LNYEN
+234 LDYKN

-248 DYDRAKEVDLVFSL
+248 DYDRTKKVDLVFSL

-271 SLEKALSLNAKAIL
+271 SLEKALSLNSKAIL

-304 EFYNTLKIMVDNGV
+304 EFYNTLKIMADNGII
-318 VLDKFA
+318 LDKFA
-324 TLATDSF
+324 S
-331 RSSEFYNTLK
+331 
-341 IMVDNGV
+341 
-348 VLDKFATLAT
+348 LAT
-358 DSFRSLALELCGYK
+358 DSFRSLTLELCGYK

-394 SKPSNLKEKL
+394 SKSSNLKEKL
-404 KEYNKLKEFLGIQP
+404 KEYNRLKKFLGIQP

>member
-1 MEKENILS
+1 MEKENVLF
-9 ELRKNIQEDKFIK
+9 ELKKNIQEDKLIK

-28 QNGEFNKIIIKSLSL
+28 KSGDFNKVIIKPIIL
-43 KNGKN
+43 KSTKN

-60 HKNIELDHFQE
+60 HKNIDLNNLQELE
-71 IEDILK
+71 NILK
-77 GYMEN
+77 EYIEN

-87 LQIENLDISF
+87 LQIEGADISF
-97 IKKKES
+97 IRKKES
-103 FTKKINKNNLIK
+103 FSRKEKESNLVK
-115 NYIEHN
+115 SSNEHN

-140 GLMSTEGKILKSSY
+140 GLMSVEGKILKSSY
-154 NKFRQINKYLEFI
+154 NKFKQINKYLEFI
-167 DDVIEELKSKKLI
+167 DDVIEELKAKKLI
-180 DNHINV
+180 TNHINV
-186 LDFGCGKS
+186 LDFGCEKS

-205 HYRKDL
+205 NYRKDL
-211 SFSIVG
+211 TFSIVG

-228 NKLAQK
+228 NKLAKK

-248 DYDRAKEVDLVFSL
+248 DYNKSKEVDLVFSL

-271 SLEKALSLNAKAIL
+271 SLEKALSLDAKAIL

-304 EFYNTLKIMVDNGV
+304 EFYNTLKIM
-318 VLDKFA
+318 A
-324 TLATDSF
+324 
-331 RSSEFYNTLK
+331 
-341 IMVDNGV
+341 DNGV

-358 DSFRSLALELCGYK
+358 DSFRSLSLELCGYK

-394 SKPSNLKEKL
+394 SKSSNLKEKL
-404 KEYNKLKEFLGIQP
+404 TEYNKLKEFLGIKP
-418 LLEELTKK
+418 LLEDLIKK
-426 YFLIDTNTEI
+426 YFSIDTNTEI

>member
-1 MEKENILS
+1 MEKENILFES
-9 ELRKNIQEDKFIK
+9 IKNIQEDKLIK

-28 QNGEFNKIIIKSLSL
+28 KSGDFNKVIIKPIIL
-43 KNGKN
+43 KSVKN

-60 HKNIELDHFQE
+60 HKNIDLNNLKEL
-71 IEDILK
+71 EDNLK
-77 GYMEN
+77 EYIDN

-87 LQIENLDISF
+87 LQIEGSDISF
-97 IKKKES
+97 IRKKENFS
-103 FTKKINKNNLIK
+103 RKEKESNLIK
-115 NYIEHN
+115 TSNEHN

-140 GLMSTEGKILKSSY
+140 GLMSVEGKILKSSF
-154 NKFRQINKYLEFI
+154 NKFKQINKYLEFI
-167 DDVIEELKSKKLI
+167 DDVIEELKTKKLI
-180 DNHINV
+180 TNHINI

-205 HYRKDL
+205 NYRKDL
-211 SFSIVG
+211 TFSIVG
-217 LDLKKDVIEFC
+217 LDLKKDVIAFC
-228 NKLAQK
+228 NKLAKK

-248 DYDRAKEVDLVFSL
+248 DYNKSKEVDLVFSL

-271 SLEKALSLNAKAIL
+271 SLEKALSLDAKAIL

-304 EFYNTLKIMVDNGV
+304 EFYNTLKIM
-318 VLDKFA
+318 A
-324 TLATDSF
+324 
-331 RSSEFYNTLK
+331 
-341 IMVDNGV
+341 DNGV

-358 DSFRSLALELCGYK
+358 DSFRSLSLELCGYK

-394 SKPSNLKEKL
+394 SKSSNLKEKL
-404 KEYNKLKEFLGIQP
+404 VEYNKLKEFLGIKP
-418 LLEELTKK
+418 LLEDLIKK

>member
-1 MEKENILS
+1 MEKENILF
-9 ELRKNIQEDKFIK
+9 ELKKNIQEDKLIK

-28 QNGEFNKIIIKSLSL
+28 KSGDFNKVIIKPIIL
-43 KNGKN
+43 KSTKN
-48 IQIESFKDNKAF
+48 IQIESFKDNKVF
-60 HKNIELDHFQE
+60 HKNIDLNNLQEL
-71 IEDILK
+71 EDNLK
-77 GYMEN
+77 EYIDN

-87 LQIENLDISF
+87 LQIEGSDISF
-97 IKKKES
+97 IRKKENFS
-103 FTKKINKNNLIK
+103 RKEKESNLIK
-115 NYIEHN
+115 SSNEHN

-140 GLMSTEGKILKSSY
+140 GLMSVEGKILKSSF
-154 NKFRQINKYLEFI
+154 NKFKQINKYLEFI
-167 DDVIEELKSKKLI
+167 DDVIEELKAKKLI
-180 DNHINV
+180 TNHINV

-205 HYRKDL
+205 NYRKDL
-211 SFSIVG
+211 TFSIVG

-228 NKLAQK
+228 NKLAKK

-248 DYDRAKEVDLVFSL
+248 DYDKSKEVDLVFSL

-271 SLEKALSLNAKAIL
+271 SLEKALSLDAKAIL

-304 EFYNTLKIMVDNGV
+304 EFYNTLKIM
-318 VLDKFA
+318 A
-324 TLATDSF
+324 
-331 RSSEFYNTLK
+331 
-341 IMVDNGV
+341 DNGV

-358 DSFRSLALELCGYK
+358 DSFRSLSLELCGYK

-394 SKPSNLKEKL
+394 SKSSNLKEKL
-404 KEYNKLKEFLGIQP
+404 TEYNKLKEFLGIKP
-418 LLEELTKK
+418 LLEDLIKK
-426 YFLIDTNTEI
+426 YFSIDTNTEI

>member
-1 MEKENILS
+1 MEKENILF
-9 ELRKNIQEDKFIK
+9 ELIKNIQDDKLIK

-28 QNGEFNKIIIKSLSL
+28 KSGDFNKVIIKPIIL
-43 KNGKN
+43 KSTKN

-60 HKNIELDHFQE
+60 HKNIDLNNLQEL
-71 IEDILK
+71 EDNLK
-77 GYMEN
+77 EYIDN

-87 LQIENLDISF
+87 LQIEGTDISF
-97 IKKKES
+97 IRKKENFS
-103 FTKKINKNNLIK
+103 RKEKESNLIK
-115 NYIEHN
+115 TSNEHN

-140 GLMSTEGKILKSSY
+140 GLMSVEGKILKSSF
-154 NKFRQINKYLEFI
+154 NKFKQINKYLEFI
-167 DDVIEELKSKKLI
+167 DDVIEELKAKKLI
-180 DNHINV
+180 TNHINV

-205 HYRKDL
+205 NYRKDL
-211 SFSIVG
+211 TFSIVG

-228 NKLAQK
+228 NKLAKK

-248 DYDRAKEVDLVFSL
+248 DYDKSKEVDLVFSL

-271 SLEKALSLNAKAIL
+271 SLEKALSLDAKAIL

-304 EFYNTLKIMVDNGV
+304 EFYNTLKIM
-318 VLDKFA
+318 A
-324 TLATDSF
+324 
-331 RSSEFYNTLK
+331 
-341 IMVDNGV
+341 DNGV

-358 DSFRSLALELCGYK
+358 DSFRSLSLELCGYK

-394 SKPSNLKEKL
+394 SKSSNLKEKL
-404 KEYNKLKEFLGIQP
+404 VEYNKLKEFLGIKP
-418 LLEELTKK
+418 LLEDLIKK

>member
-1 MEKENILS
+1 MEKENMLS
-9 ELRKNIQEDKFIK
+9 ELKKYIQEEKFIK
-22 IVFSDR
+22 IVFSDKKDG
-28 QNGEFNKIIIKSLSL
+28 NFSKIIIKPLSL
-43 KNGKN
+43 KTGKN

-60 HKNIELDHFQE
+60 HKNIELNNLQE
-71 IEDILK
+71 IENTLK
-77 GYMEN
+77 EYIEN

-97 IKKKES
+97 MKKKER
-103 FTKKINKNNLIK
+103 FIKKENKNNLIK
-115 NYIEHN
+115 NSNEHN

-140 GLMSTEGKILKSSY
+140 GLMSAEGKILKSSY
-154 NKFRQINKYLEFI
+154 SKFKQINKYLEFI

-180 DNHINV
+180 DNHINI

-248 DYDRAKEVDLVFSL
+248 DYDKSKEVDLVFSL

-271 SLEKALSLNAKAIL
+271 SLEKALSLSAKAIL

-299 KNKNS
+299 KSKNS
-304 EFYNTLKIMVDNGV
+304 DFYNTLKIMLDNGV

-324 TLATDSF
+324 S
-331 RSSEFYNTLK
+331 
-341 IMVDNGV
+341 
-348 VLDKFATLAT
+348 LAT
-358 DSFRSLALELCGYK
+358 DSFRSLILELCGYK

-382 HTPKNILIKAIK
+382 HTPKNILIRAIK
-394 SKPSNLKEKL
+394 SKSSNLKEKL
-404 KEYNKLKEFLGIQP
+404 KEYNRLKEFLGIQP
-418 LLEELTKK
+418 LLEDLTKK

>member
-1 MEKENILS
+1 MEKENILF
-9 ELRKNIQEDKFIK
+9 ELKKNIQEDKLIK

-28 QNGEFNKIIIKSLSL
+28 KSGDFNKVIIKPIIL
-43 KNGKN
+43 KSTKN
-48 IQIESFKDNKAF
+48 IQIESFRDNKAF
-60 HKNIELDHFQE
+60 HKNIDLNNLQELE
-71 IEDILK
+71 YNLK
-77 GYMEN
+77 EYIDN

-87 LQIENLDISF
+87 LQIEGSDISF
-97 IKKKES
+97 IRKKENFS
-103 FTKKINKNNLIK
+103 RKEKESNLIK
-115 NYIEHN
+115 TSNEHN

-140 GLMSTEGKILKSSY
+140 GLMSVEGKILKSSY
-154 NKFRQINKYLEFI
+154 NKFKQINKYLEFI
-167 DDVIEELKSKKLI
+167 DDVIEELKAKKLI
-180 DNHINV
+180 TNHINV

-205 HYRKDL
+205 NYRKDL
-211 SFSIVG
+211 TFSIVG

-228 NKLAQK
+228 NKLAKK

-248 DYDRAKEVDLVFSL
+248 DYDKSKEVDLVFSL

-271 SLEKALSLNAKAIL
+271 SLEKALSLDAKAIL

-304 EFYNTLKIMVDNGV
+304 EFYNTLKIM
-318 VLDKFA
+318 A
-324 TLATDSF
+324 
-331 RSSEFYNTLK
+331 
-341 IMVDNGV
+341 DNGV

-358 DSFRSLALELCGYK
+358 DSFRSLSLELCGYK

-394 SKPSNLKEKL
+394 SKSSNLKEKL
-404 KEYNKLKEFLGIQP
+404 VEYNKLKEFLGIKP
-418 LLEELTKK
+418 LLEDLIKK

>member
-1 MEKENILS
+1 MEKENVLF
-9 ELRKNIQEDKFIK
+9 ELKKNIQEDKLIK

-28 QNGEFNKIIIKSLSL
+28 KSGDFNKVIIKPIIL
-43 KNGKN
+43 KSAKN

-60 HKNIELDHFQE
+60 HKNIDLNNLQEL
-71 IEDILK
+71 EDNLK
-77 GYMEN
+77 EYIDN

-87 LQIENLDISF
+87 LQIEGLDISF
-97 IKKKES
+97 IRKKENFS
-103 FTKKINKNNLIK
+103 RKEKESNLIK
-115 NYIEHN
+115 TSNEHN

-140 GLMSTEGKILKSSY
+140 GLMSVEGKILKSSY
-154 NKFRQINKYLEFI
+154 NKFKQINKYLEFI
-167 DDVIEELKSKKLI
+167 DDVIEELKAKKLI
-180 DNHINV
+180 TNHINV

-205 HYRKDL
+205 NYRKDL
-211 SFSIVG
+211 TFSIVG

-228 NKLAQK
+228 NKLAKK

-248 DYDRAKEVDLVFSL
+248 DYDKSKEVDLVFSL

-271 SLEKALSLNAKAIL
+271 SLEKALSLDAKAIL

-304 EFYNTLKIMVDNGV
+304 EFYNTLKIM
-318 VLDKFA
+318 A
-324 TLATDSF
+324 
-331 RSSEFYNTLK
+331 
-341 IMVDNGV
+341 DNGV

-358 DSFRSLALELCGYK
+358 DSFRSLSLELCGYK

-394 SKPSNLKEKL
+394 SKSSNLKEKL
-404 KEYNKLKEFLGIQP
+404 VEYNKLKEFLGIKP
-418 LLEELTKK
+418 LLEDLIKK